1 MSSLSMADEKRRG
14 EGGVPCSGWVRWVQ
28 WTPCTCKYL
37 STRVTNLC
45 VVLSLQSDHFPRSQI
60 YLSGCNVSDVTAK
73 TDKKGKTF
81 FAFRISH
88 PHTTRDFRLSSKEQ
102 VGLETGDGRL
112 AM

>member
-1 MSSLSMADEKRRG
+1 MRVEEEREKKVPRTTLCY
-14 EGGVPCSGWVRWVQ
+14 GVCLCASQ
-28 WTPCTCKYL
+28 TTLTCVLVCY
-37 STRVTNLC
+37 LC
-45 VVLSLQSDHFPRSQI
+45 VHLSLQSDHFPRSQI

-102 VGLETGDGRL
+102 VMSYLKSS
-112 AM
+112 